1 MIGLMVA
8 SNSQTSERAPIRE
21 GYDSEV
27 SLSIPHR
34 HDSIDSW
41 QDHFL
46 MTRFIAVS
54 NAVSKVLKSYDA
66 HILAYDHSLAQR
78 LSHTRHE
85 VEMLAQTAGHANWDD
100 EGADE
105 VTAETISL
113 ALALV
118 AAFPYSEHP
127 DILGDDLDIEATPFG
142 SIDFGWALERDVR
155 MNVIALVSG
164 EIGFAYSVHGE
175 RDNGKEP
182 WTGKLPYRVWEAF
195 DKVFNRTGLG
205 G

>member
-8 SNSQTSERAPIRE
+8 SNSQTSEGAPIRE

-27 SLSIPHR
+27 SLSFPHR
-34 HDSIDSW
+34 HSSIDLW
-41 QDHFL
+41 QGHFP
-46 MTRFIAVS
+46 MNEIS
-54 NAVSKVLKSYDA
+54 NVLKSYDA

-85 VEMLAQTAGHANWDD
+85 VEMLAQTAGHANWDN
-100 EGADE
+100 EGADK

-113 ALALV
+113 ALDLV

-142 SIDFGWALERDVR
+142 SIDFGWALERDAR
-155 MNVIALVSG
+155 MNVIVLASG